1 MPRYRIT
8 TRKRI
13 DAASL
18 VATRT
23 TWVVSTVVA
32 SVTHLGYFSL
42 VPWYALQAW
51 QRGVIAAKLVR
62 HETAKH
68 ENVDL
73 SKFKHQV
80 PFLKEANK
88 LNFEAKY
95 EHNEKSGR
103 KFELLK
109 SECFDGELAGLPKVP
124 EVVPYELLYKT
135 VKELSR
141 KEEEAKASKQ
151 VEEETSSGTGEE
163 RPTKKA
169 RGAREGE
176 GHARYVEEAEDAT
189 NRVKLQA

>member
-1 MPRYRIT
+1 M
-8 TRKRI
+8 
-13 DAASL
+13 AE
-18 VATRT
+18 
-23 TWVVSTVVA
+23 
-32 SVTHLGYFSL
+32 
-42 VPWYALQAW
+42 
-51 QRGVIAAKLVR
+51 GVIAAKLVR

-68 ENVDL
+68 ENIDL

-95 EHNEKSGR
+95 EHNEESER

-109 SECFDGELAGLPKVP
+109 SEYFDGELAGLPKVP

-135 VKELSR
+135 VKELGR
-141 KEEEAKASKQ
+141 KEEEAKAAKQ
-151 VEEETSSGTGEE
+151 VEEETSSGMGEE

-189 NRVKLQA
+189 NRVKLQAEGG

>member
-23 TWVVSTVVA
+23 TWVVSMVVA
-32 SVTHLGYFSL
+32 LVTHLSYFSL
-42 VPWYALQAW
+42 VPWYCSMAE
-51 QRGVIAAKLVR
+51 GVIAAKLVR

-68 ENVDL
+68 ENADL

-109 SECFDGELAGLPKVP
+109 SEYFDGELAGLPKVP
-124 EVVPYELLYKT
+124 EVVPNELLYKT